1 MSNFDFSNLSSNSN
15 NNNNDDKDLFT
26 KASEIATVIVDNIIK
41 YSKLAYNTA
50 SPFLKAKS
58 VQLADVTKN
67 ISKKMSDK
75 QSQKQKEKK
84 VYLKYK
90 TINKIYDDYKDNI
103 LELEN
108 VVKEANKKDKKEK
121 NQEQNKDKSAI
132 ASIVLIAV
140 IVLVIIFKFIVSNLF
155 AIILILLAF
164 APLVSIFKDRWI
176 IKNNKDK
183 MNKVAIFRPDVVK
196 IFEKMALYIN
206 DDDLYDFIK
215 YYQSELF
222 NLETFL
228 NIKLDANEIV
238 LSYDKTDGELMLNLG
253 NIAVNQNSKIMAETL
268 DDVDM
273 NRFNIIPQANYLIK
287 DNNILILFDNCI
299 TDYLKIGKAID
310 IKERIELLGYLD
322 FFENVEEAEEVDLSK
337 FSNKGRQIINK
348 LRQDDVKEKLGMYPH
363 DAFAEGITENKYF
376 IKIRMVLQN
385 TNKAKAKSLLNEIG
399 LITGITPSLID
410 GENDKTIYLKF
421 KYKVNVKSREFRF
434 KDILEQAKEGVINIG
449 ATDSG
454 DYIVK
459 YPRQDDPF
467 FALIGGLSRSGKST
481 FATRLITNALYLAD
495 ENGYYDY
502 QDVFIAS
509 VKAKDDYFPLKWFE
523 KGMFIT
529 DSPVETYK
537 MLLKINDI
545 AQKRAEIFRENGCVN
560 IKQYNKKVKSNN
572 KMGKILL
579 VMDEYRNTLDSAERM
594 GKVEIDGNE
603 IKNLSLEIEK
613 IYTSINTLHGSRGVN
628 TICITQKF
636 AKSKGGL
643 GMVADS
649 LDSRFLGYAE
659 ADVWNTQDKSE
670 TISKYLKTKS
680 EQRKGLFLINATAFQ
695 QSNAEFEVDKIG
707 GFVETRTHYID
718 TQEIADNFD
727 RYFDTDEK
735 YGDLIRDNSNNTD
748 DDLDNIITKD
758 ESEEVLDNKEK
769 EQKIE
774 ESKTIEDFDF
784 DDFNL

>member
-1 MSNFDFSNLSSNSN
+1 
-15 NNNNDDKDLFT
+15 
-26 KASEIATVIVDNIIK
+26 
-41 YSKLAYNTA
+41 
-50 SPFLKAKS
+50 
-58 VQLADVTKN
+58 
-67 ISKKMSDK
+67 
-75 QSQKQKEKK
+75 
-84 VYLKYK
+84 
-90 TINKIYDDYKDNI
+90 
-103 LELEN
+103 
-108 VVKEANKKDKKEK
+108 
-121 NQEQNKDKSAI
+121 
-132 ASIVLIAV
+132 
-140 IVLVIIFKFIVSNLF
+140 FIVSNLF

-545 AQKRAEIFRENGCVN
+545 A
-560 IKQYNKKVKSNN
+560 
-572 KMGKILL
+572 
-579 VMDEYRNTLDSAERM
+579 
-594 GKVEIDGNE
+594 
-603 IKNLSLEIEK
+603 
-613 IYTSINTLHGSRGVN
+613 
-628 TICITQKF
+628 
-636 AKSKGGL
+636 
-643 GMVADS
+643 
-649 LDSRFLGYAE
+649 
-659 ADVWNTQDKSE
+659 
-670 TISKYLKTKS
+670 
-680 EQRKGLFLINATAFQ
+680 
-695 QSNAEFEVDKIG
+695 
-707 GFVETRTHYID
+707 
-718 TQEIADNFD
+718 
-727 RYFDTDEK
+727 
-735 YGDLIRDNSNNTD
+735 
-748 DDLDNIITKD
+748 
-758 ESEEVLDNKEK
+758 
-769 EQKIE
+769 
-774 ESKTIEDFDF
+774 
-784 DDFNL
+784 

>member
-1 MSNFDFSNLSSNSN
+1 MSNFDFSNLSSN
-15 NNNNDDKDLFT
+15 NNNNDDKDLLN
-26 KASEIATVIVDNIIK
+26 KVKEIATVIVDNVIK

-50 SPFLKAKS
+50 SPILREKS
-58 VQLADVTKN
+58 GELAVSTKK

-75 QSQKQKEKK
+75 QSQRQKEKK

-90 TINKIYDDYKDNI
+90 TINKIYDDYKEEI
-103 LELEN
+103 LKLEDE
-108 VVKEANKKDKKEK
+108 VKEANKKEKKEK
-121 NQEQNKDKSAI
+121 NKEQTKDKSAV

-140 IVLVIIFKFIVSNLF
+140 IALVIIFKFIVSNLLS
-155 AIILILLAF
+155 IVLILLAF
-164 APLVSIFKDRWI
+164 APLLLISKEKWI
-176 IKNNKDK
+176 IKNNKAKLD
-183 MNKVAIFRPDVVK
+183 KVAIFRPDLQN
-196 IFEKMALYIN
+196 IFEKMALYIA
-206 DDDLYDFIK
+206 DEELYQFIK
-215 YYQSELF
+215 YYQTELI

-228 NIKLDANEIV
+228 NIKLDANEIE
-238 LSYDKTDGELMLNLG
+238 LSEDKEDGELHLAFG
-253 NIAVNQNSKIMAETL
+253 NIAVNQNSKVFVDKL

-273 NRFNIIPQANYLIK
+273 NRFSIASNANYLIDTK
-287 DNNILILFDNCI
+287 AENKTMLILFDNWI
-299 TDYLKIGKAID
+299 TDFLKIGKAID
-310 IKERIELLGYLD
+310 IKERIELLGYLS
-322 FFENVEEAEEVDLSK
+322 FFENVEEADEVDLSR
-337 FSNKGRQIINK
+337 FSRKGKQIINK
-348 LRQDDVKEKLGMYPH
+348 LRQDDVKEKLGMYVH

-399 LITGITPSLID
+399 LITGITPSLSE

-421 KYKVNVKSREFRF
+421 KYKVDVKSREFRF
-434 KDILEQAKEGVINIG
+434 KDILEQAKEGIINIG
-449 ATDSG
+449 ATDGG
-454 DYIVK
+454 DYVVK

-495 ENGYYDY
+495 ENGFYDY

-509 VKAKDDYFPLKWFE
+509 VKAKDDYFPLEWEE

-529 DSPVETYK
+529 DNPIETYK
-537 MLLKINDI
+537 MLVKINDI
-545 AQKRAEIFRENGCVN
+545 AQKRAETFRENGCVN
-560 IKQYNKKVKSNN
+560 IKQYNKKFKNN

-579 VMDEYRNTLDSAERM
+579 VMDEYRNTLDAAERL
-594 GKVEIDGNE
+594 GKVDVDGNE

-613 IYTSINTLHGSRGVN
+613 LYTSVNTLHGSRGVN

-659 ADVWNTQDKSE
+659 ADVWNTQDKTE
-670 TISKYLKTKS
+670 TISKYLKSKS

-695 QSNAEFEVDKIG
+695 QSNTKVEVDKIG

-727 RYFDTDEK
+727 RYFGTDKK
-735 YGDLIRDNSNNTD
+735 YGELIRETAIEEHVDS
-748 DDLDNIITKD
+748 IITNTN
-758 ESEEVLDNKEK
+758 ESEEVLEDKEK
-769 EQKIE
+769 EENFE